1 MIMLFEVQRK
11 CEGQGAILADGMGLG
26 KTLQAIVE
34 ALGTC
39 YFQSYITCVCV
50 CVFVCACEC
59 VRCGCECMCVFMHVG
74 ILWLSSFIW
83 HVVGILMY
91 ACVCVGGGFGYVKF
105 NVRHS
110 HTSLVRTHVREER

>member
-1 MIMLFEVQRK
+1 MILSVVYYM
-11 CEGQGAILADGMGLG
+11 CM
-26 KTLQAIVE
+26 
-34 ALGTC
+34 C
-39 YFQSYITCVCV
+39 
-50 CVFVCACEC
+50 VCACEC

-83 HVVGILMY
+83 QVVGILMY